1 MSNTIRGGRSIDLNV
16 QAGESLKVSTLTGTY
31 TATVLA
37 GAGAGT
43 ALATDSSGGATY
55 GPYAAGVVIRVKC
68 SADGL
73 ADIDVGVS
81 PALNYAE
88 PARFGYG
95 LDGDV
100 SSLVDGAGNV
110 VGIGGVISLQPAAG
124 GATAATANTAT
135 LNAALLGQSTR
146 KFALTAPGV
155 YEINGALTVYDDTEI
170 FIGAGVELKMAD
182 LGRKMMFINSE
193 YAATENA
200 VTGMTAVGNIATV
213 LSAVS
218 PAVGQYVA
226 IKGVTTKGYCGVWCV
241 VAVTAGVSFTVR
253 MIGIPAVT
261 TAAGTIVWCSVNRN
275 IRIYGPGKLNHNQ
288 RGQGVAIDS
297 TDNAH
302 TILFRHVDQIRIGHS
317 GLQMVDARKWSIFLA
332 CVGICDLTGDFNNT
346 DPSLPGLSSACIDI
360 QGPCVSAKVHDCTGV
375 SSDDCLVFTMG
386 DVAYIDKSRGDFYN
400 LEINNINMTTNK
412 LLIRV
417 SGNANCIFHNIEIKN
432 VKGTADSAGIGF
444 VDFGVALTGTS
455 IDRCIIDGVE
465 IDTMTAVP
473 VVSMQTSVAAN
484 MGTIIVRNLRQ
495 KISNGIGVNVSGSVT
510 IKHLTVEDVI
520 ADSSNGNPVASVGA
534 TVTRCDFSR
543 WKVDGGVG
551 CFAAYVTGVINRLSI
566 RDFEVSGSGAR
577 VFAQQGTVNEVFI
590 DGVTQLSGYCMVE
603 QNGSASA
610 STRYYVNQCRIAG
623 VTSVFRFTKAVQ
635 LLTNQLS
642 ASVGAEIIQ
651 SSGGVCSWGG
661 EYYAPGM
668 TESTLTGGA
677 TISKLAVQV
686 A

>member
-1 MSNTIRGGRSIDLNV
+1 MGN
-16 QAGESLKVSTLTGTY
+16 ATLTGAGWLVDEIDRQLVQYDAETQSLVDGGGN
-31 TATVLA
+31 AVAALGTVSLQA
-37 GAGAGT
+37 
-43 ALATDSSGGATY
+43 SSGGA
-55 GPYAAGVVIRVKC
+55 A
-68 SADGL
+68 
-73 ADIDVGVS
+73 
-81 PALNYAE
+81 
-88 PARFGYG
+88 
-95 LDGDV
+95 
-100 SSLVDGAGNV
+100 
-110 VGIGGVISLQPAAG
+110 
-124 GATAATANTAT
+124 AATANTAA
-135 LNAALLGQSTR
+135 LNAALLGQNTR
-146 KFALTAPGV
+146 KIALASPGV

-182 LGRKMMFINSE
+182 VGRTMMFINSA
-193 YAATENA
+193 YAATENT

-218 PAVGQYVA
+218 PVVGQYVA
-226 IKGVTTKGYCGVWCV
+226 IKGATTKGYCGVWVV

-253 MIGIPAVT
+253 LVGVPATT
-261 TAAGTIVWCSVNRN
+261 TAAGTIVWCAVNRN
-275 IRIYGPGKLNHNQ
+275 IRIYGPGRLNHNQ
-288 RGQGVAIDS
+288 RGQGVAIDGS
-297 TDNAH
+297 DNAH
-302 TILFRHVDQIRIGHS
+302 TILFRHVDQVRIGHA
-317 GLQMVDARKWSIFLA
+317 GLQMIDARKWSIFLA

-346 DPSLPGLSSACIDI
+346 DPGLPGLSSACIDI

-386 DVAYIDKSRGDFYN
+386 DIAYINKSRGDFYN
-400 LEINNINMTTNK
+400 LEINNINMMTNK
-412 LLIRV
+412 LIIRV

-432 VKGTADSAGIGF
+432 VKGTADGAGIGL
-444 VDFGVALTGTS
+444 VDFLTDLQGTS
-455 IDRCIIDGVE
+455 IDRCMIDGVE
-465 IDTMTAVP
+465 IDTVTPSP
-473 VVSMQTSVAAN
+473 VVTIQTSVAAN
-484 MGTIIVRNLRQ
+484 MGTIMVHNLRQ
-495 KISNGIGVNVSGSVT
+495 KINNTMGVNVSGSVT

-520 ADSSNGNPVASVGA
+520 ADSTNTNPVVSVGA

-551 CFAAYVTGVINRLSI
+551 CMAAYLTGTINRLSI
-566 RDFEVSGSGAR
+566 RDFEVGGSGTR
-577 VFAQQGTVNEVFI
+577 VFGQQGTVNEVFL
-590 DGVTQLSGYCMVE
+590 DGVTMTSGYCMVE

-642 ASVGAEIIQ
+642 ASVGAEIVQ

-686 A
+686 V